1 MKNIQIASLSLL
13 SVLLLTSCGG
23 KAVSQKGQQVT
34 VRVEQTTAD
43 GPRLVRLEVMGEKI
57 IRVTAT
63 AENKFADRP
72 SLIIVPQDQQVKYE
86 TTERGDTVQ
95 VKTAFVV
102 ANVLKSN
109 GQVWF
114 TNLKGDVILAEQ
126 AQGSKTF
133 APFSAT
139 QTVWT
144 ANADGPAEV
153 PNPTTWK
160 GWSTRVVFESPA
172 DEAFYGLGQH
182 QADDWNYKGKNEELF
197 QYNTKVSVPFIVR
210 TKSFSSTTPR
220 CPFHSSFRA
229 ATTACLSIVIR

>member
-23 KAVSQKGQQVT
+23 KVVSQKGQQVT
-34 VRVEQTTAD
+34 VRVEQTTTD
-43 GPRLVRLEVMGEKI
+43 GPKLVRLEVMGEKI

-114 TNLKGDVILAEQ
+114 TNLIVQRRLSGQPMPTALPKCLIQLLGRDGLHALS
-126 AQGSKTF
+126 SK
-133 APFSAT
+133 ALPMRHSMASASIR
-139 QTVWT
+139 
-144 ANADGPAEV
+144 
-153 PNPTTWK
+153 PTT
-160 GWSTRVVFESPA
+160 GTIR
-172 DEAFYGLGQH
+172 
-182 QADDWNYKGKNEELF
+182 
-197 QYNTKVSVPFIVR
+197 VR

-229 ATTACLSIVIR
+229 ATMACLSIAIR